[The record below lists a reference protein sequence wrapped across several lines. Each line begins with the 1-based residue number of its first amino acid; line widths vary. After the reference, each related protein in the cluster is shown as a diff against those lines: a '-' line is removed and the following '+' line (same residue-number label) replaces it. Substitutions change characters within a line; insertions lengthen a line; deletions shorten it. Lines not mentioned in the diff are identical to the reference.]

1 MVQKTK
7 VQTLRASFATES
19 LNDIEGRGKEGN
31 MIKGF
36 NFAAGLI
43 IVIVLQGCSTLHV
56 QRHMLSFQNR
66 PEKLPLEVGLF
77 LSDKER
83 NYDIT
88 VLHRTKFMI
97 GEALEVAAVE
107 SLGKVFRAV
116 SIFSEKDRVPP
127 DIERII
133 IIKFSPET
141 SASTSG
147 GFRKAKTELFCEV
160 YGKEWNL
167 LWKETS
173 IGNATLE
180 IEKIQFKFNI
190 LGGAGGGAASGYAAA
205 ARNERE
211 MIQINTESLVSA
223 LEQLNDKILTTG
235 KEPILR
241 GK

>member
-1 MVQKTK
+1 M
-7 VQTLRASFATES
+7 
-19 LNDIEGRGKEGN
+19 
-31 MIKGF
+31 
-36 NFAAGLI
+36 
-43 IVIVLQGCSTLHV
+43 IVLQGCSTLHV

-88 VLHRTKFMI
+88 VLLGSKFMI

-107 SLGKVFRAV
+107 SLGEVFRAV

-133 IIKFSPET
+133 VIKFGPET
-141 SASTSG
+141 IASTSG

-180 IEKIQFKFNI
+180 IEKIQFNI
-190 LGGAGGGAASGYAAA
+190 LGGAGGGAASGYAAGV
-205 ARNERE
+205 RNERE

-223 LEQLNDKILTTG
+223 LEQLNDKILTSG